1 MKLLIDFII
10 AGVFTLVA
18 SGLVI
23 TYYILCEKLAMLSDD
38 DAPL

>member
-10 AGVFTLVA
+10 AAVFTLGA
-18 SGLVI
+18 SFILI
-23 TYYILCEKLAMLSDD
+23 IYYIVCEKLAMLSDD